1 MLTLK
6 RQTQLLLLFGLIVSC
21 ASKLI
26 VTLRKPDAQ
35 ASGFQLSVPTPSPCE
50 GWLRRANCACDHG
63 TRGTLTPLRQSAKP
77 HAFQK
82 ENTSHRAKRDNS
94 LYTRF
99 PPCYNQIKAA
109 GIPSS
114 LRKTYRRR
122 PPMDTLFEILG
133 DFLPRSSPSSF
144 SRRLPERGAALR
156 GKRKT
161 GKGGARPAASP
172 PSRRI
177 RMKGTVL

>member
-21 ASKLI
+21 ASKLT

-35 ASGFQLSVPTPSPCE
+35 ASGFQLSVPPRRNVKTVSPCE
-50 GWLRRANCACDHG
+50 GWLFQVKCSCG
-63 TRGTLTPLRQSAKP
+63 TIRGTFTPLRQSEKP

-82 ENTSHRAKRDNS
+82 ENTSHRAKRDIS

-114 LRKTYRRR
+114 RRKTYRRR

-144 SRRLPERGAALR
+144 SRRLPEHCAALR

-161 GKGGARPAASP
+161 GKTGPD
-172 PSRRI
+172 RRH
-177 RMKGTVL
+177 RRRTAGSG